1 MTESARDAAPGPV
14 PFPELTAPIIAAPM
28 AGVSTPALVAA
39 VNAAGGLGF
48 LAAGYQTPA
57 RLAQHLRDTR
67 DHTAAPFGVNLFVP
81 TQPRAAQD
89 RARAAQAVAAY
100 ADRLAPEAARLD
112 VTLPA
117 PDWDDTDHWDAKVT
131 LLADIDPVAIVS
143 FTFGCP
149 PAATVDRLHGAGSC
163 VVVTVTNLEEARRAR
178 DAGADALVVQGF
190 EAGGHRGTHRVDD
203 EPNELDHLALLPM
216 LAEVGLPMVAAG
228 GITTAGDVRRAIAAG
243 AFAVQVGTA
252 FLRTD
257 EAGTTAAYRMGLTD
271 PQLES
276 VITRAFSGRPAR
288 GLANRFARDHGAA
301 APAVFPQVDQLT
313 KPLRAAAAAQGD
325 LDVVSLWAGSGW
337 RASREEPAGAV
348 VTRLSS

>member
-1 MTESARDAAPGPV
+1 MTEPAHDAAPRGV
-14 PFPELTAPIIAAPM
+14 AFPELTAPIIAAPM

-57 RLAQHLRDTR
+57 RLAQDLRETR
-67 DHTAAPFGVNLFVP
+67 EHTAAPFGVNLFVP
-81 TQPRAAQD
+81 EPPRGAPD
-89 RARAAQAVAAY
+89 RARSAEAVAAY

-131 LLADIDPVAIVS
+131 LLADIDPVAVVS

-149 PAATVDRLHGAGSC
+149 PAATVERLHAAGSC
-163 VVVTVTNLEEARRAR
+163 VAVTVTSLDEAR
-178 DAGADALVVQGF
+178 DARGAGADVVVVQGF
-190 EAGGHRGTHRVDD
+190 EAGGHRGTHHVTD
-203 EPNELDHLALLPM
+203 EPNDLDHLALLPM
-216 LAEVGLPMVAAG
+216 LAEVGLPMIAAG
-228 GITTAGDVRRAIAAG
+228 GITTAGDVRRALAAG

-271 PQLES
+271 PHLES
-276 VITRAFSGRPAR
+276 TITRAFSGRPAR
-288 GLANRFARDHGAA
+288 GLANRFATAHGNAV
-301 APAVFPQVDQLT
+301 PPVFPQVDQLT
-313 KPLRAAAAAQGD
+313 KPLRAAAAARGD
-325 LDVVSLWAGSGW
+325 LGVLSLWAGSGW
-337 RASREEPAGAV
+337 RATREESAGAV